1 MMAQRTESATT
12 VQVNWLPS
20 RSNLGSRAG
29 WVRAEQVAAGGKACF
44 MTQERITCRN
54 NECEWRRECRR
65 LVAVWKR

>member
-1 MMAQRTESATT
+1 M
-12 VQVNWLPS
+12 
-20 RSNLGSRAG
+20 
-29 WVRAEQVAAGGKACF
+29 RAEQVAAGGKACF